1 MLVTSIIN
9 IKCSVKM
16 YFYKKNKCAINTKKN
31 DKIEKKKLLLFKKNV
46 DIINNKML

>member
-1 MLVTSIIN
+1 MCH
-9 IKCSVKM
+9 KHK
-16 YFYKKNKCAINTKKN
+16 KKN